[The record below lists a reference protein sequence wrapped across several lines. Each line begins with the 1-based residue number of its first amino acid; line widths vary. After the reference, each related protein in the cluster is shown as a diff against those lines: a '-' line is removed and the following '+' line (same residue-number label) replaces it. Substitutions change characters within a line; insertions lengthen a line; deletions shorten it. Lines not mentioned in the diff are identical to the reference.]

1 MRVLIAILALAL
13 AAASARAQR
22 LFEVVESGPP
32 IEQAWQVAGP
42 RPVRGAVVRFDPA
55 ALAERLGGAP
65 RERLDERLS
74 DYGLR
79 IALPGPEGEPVECF
93 VAESPVMD
101 DDLQAK
107 FPGIRTCIVQSVD
120 RAATGRLELSQRG
133 LTAMLRTTDGRA
145 WFIDP
150 WRSGDAVHAVS
161 YWLQDL
167 PGADGGF
174 DCHAGDGEAEARQ
187 APAERGG
194 DGGGP
199 VTLRTIRFAVACTGE
214 YGLHQCTVQG
224 NPPNAADPLA
234 AIVTVVARTNVV
246 YEADLAVRFL
256 LIANNHQIVYF
267 DPATDPYP
275 DTCDGTGGG
284 DCSGGLLPVNSAVL
298 SQVIGNDNFDLGHLL
313 TRVYGGV
320 ANLSC
325 VCTNN
330 KARGVS
336 GIPRGGDVDPLSA
349 LVVIHEIGHQ
359 FGARHTFSGTRGRCF
374 NNVTLSTAWEAGSG
388 SSPMAYAGG
397 CPVGDAP
404 PSDNVAIFADPFFHH
419 GSVREMLTLLAMRS
433 CPTDVATANAAPV
446 IVSTTPSQAIPPGT
460 PFELVCEAAD
470 PDGDALTYSWEQFDS
485 GAARPLTGPDAVD
498 SGVGALFRVFPPVP
512 ESWRSFPRVA
522 DVLSGTPTA
531 GEMLPTFT
539 GVMRRFRVIVRD
551 NAPGA
556 GGVSISNFVELEI
569 AEGASPLVVTA
580 PGPGDVLDA
589 GPAQAQWTLG
599 GTDDA
604 PINCAAVE
612 VRLSLDGGATF
623 DHDLG
628 TFPNTGAAMVML
640 PQVAA
645 TAHDARLRIGGAG
658 RAFYNISRAFVL
670 RAPCPADFDGD
681 GSLDVSDIFAF
692 LNAWFEG
699 QGAAQQ
705 FGGAEGV
712 PAIFAFLTAWFAG
725 CA

>member
-1 MRVLIAILALAL
+1 MRILAAILALAL
-13 AAASARAQR
+13 MAASARAQR
-22 LFEVVESGPP
+22 LFEVVQTGPP
-32 IEQAWQVAGP
+32 VERAWQVAGP
-42 RPVRGAVVRFDPA
+42 RPVLGAVARFDPA
-55 ALAERLGGAP
+55 ALAERLAGAP
-65 RERLDERLS
+65 RERLDEHLR

-79 IALPGPEGEPVECF
+79 LALPSPEGVPVECF
-93 VAESPVMD
+93 VAELPVME

-107 FPGIRTCIVQSVD
+107 FAGIRTYIVQSVD
-120 RAATGRLELSQRG
+120 RVASGRMELSQRG
-133 LTAMLRTTDGRA
+133 LTAMLRTTDGRT

-150 WRSGDAVHAVS
+150 WRSGDAAHVVS
-161 YWLQDL
+161 YWLHDL

-174 DCHAGDGEAEARQ
+174 DCHATDDAPEAHG
-187 APAERGG
+187 APILRGG
-194 DGGGP
+194 GGGA

-214 YGLHQCTVQG
+214 YGLHQCIVQG
-224 NPPNAADPLA
+224 NAPNAADPLA

-246 YEADLAVRFL
+246 YEADLAVRFVL
-256 LIANNHQIVYF
+256 VSNNHQVVYF
-267 DPATDPYP
+267 NPATDPYP

-284 DCSGGLLPVNSAVL
+284 DCSGGLLSVNSSVL
-298 SQVIGNDNFDLGHLL
+298 SQVIGNSNFDLGHLM

-359 FGARHTFSGTRGRCF
+359 FGARHTFSGTRGRCQG
-374 NNVTLSTAWEAGSG
+374 NVTLSTAWEAGSG

-433 CPTDVATANAAPV
+433 CPTDVATSNAAPLIEAV
-446 IVSTTPSQAIPPGT
+446 TPNQALPPGT
-460 PFELVCEAAD
+460 PFHLACEARAR
-470 PDGDALTYSWEQFDS
+470 DGDALTYSWEQFDA

-498 SGVGALFRVFPPVP
+498 GGVGALFRVFPPVAHAA
-512 ESWRSFPRVA
+512 RSFPRVA

-539 GVMRRFRVIVRD
+539 GVTRRFRVIVRD

-556 GGVSISNFVELEI
+556 GGVTISDFVDLEI
-569 AEGASPLVVTA
+569 AAGASPFIVISPA
-580 PGPGDVLDA
+580 EGAVLDA
-589 GPAQAQWTLG
+589 GPAQAQWTVG
-599 GTDDA
+599 GTDAA
-604 PINCAAVE
+604 PIDCAAVE
-612 VRLSLDGGATF
+612 VWLSTDGGAVF

-640 PQVAA
+640 PEIAA

-699 QGAAQQ
+699 HGSAQQ
-705 FGGAEGV
+705 FGGASGV
-712 PAIFAFLTAWFAG
+712 SAIFAFLSAWFAG
-725 CA
+725 CP

>member
-1 MRVLIAILALAL
+1 MRILAAILALAL
-13 AAASARAQR
+13 IAASARAQR
-22 LFEVVESGPP
+22 LFEVVQTGPP
-32 IEQAWQVAGP
+32 VEHAWQVAGP
-42 RPVRGAVVRFDPA
+42 RPVHGAVARIDPA
-55 ALAERLGGAP
+55 ALAVRLAGAP
-65 RERLDERLS
+65 RERPDEHLR

-79 IALPGPEGEPVECF
+79 LELLSPEGVPVECF
-93 VAESPVMD
+93 VAESPVME

-107 FPGIRTCIVQSVD
+107 FAGIRAYIVQSVD
-120 RAATGRLELSQRG
+120 RAATGRMELSQRG
-133 LTAMLRTTDGRA
+133 LTAMLRTTGGRT

-150 WRSGDAVHAVS
+150 WRSGDAAHAVS
-161 YWLQDL
+161 YWLHDL

-174 DCHAGDGEAEARQ
+174 DCHATDD
-187 APAERGG
+187 APVAHGAPIGRGG
-194 DGGGP
+194 GGGA

-224 NPPNAADPLA
+224 NPPNGADPLA

-246 YEADLAVRFL
+246 FEADLAVRFIL
-256 LIANNHQIVYF
+256 VSNNNQIVYF
-267 DPATDPYP
+267 NPATDPYP

-284 DCSGGLLPVNSAVL
+284 DCSSGLLSVNSSVL
-298 SQVIGNDNFDLGHLL
+298 SQVIGNSNFDLGHLM

-397 CPVGDAP
+397 CPVGDEP

-446 IVSTTPSQAIPPGT
+446 IVAVTPNQAIPRGT
-460 PFELVCEAAD
+460 PFELECEAMD
-470 PDGDALTYSWEQFDS
+470 PNGEALTYSWEQFDS
-485 GAARPLTGPDAVD
+485 GAARPLTGTDAVD
-498 SGVGALFRVFPPVP
+498 SGIGALFRVFPPVASP
-512 ESWRSFPRVA
+512 ARSFPRMA
-522 DVLSGTPTA
+522 DVLSGVPTP
-531 GEMLPTFT
+531 GEMLPTFA
-539 GVMRRFRVIVRD
+539 GVTRFFRVIVRD

-556 GGVSISNFVELEI
+556 GGVAISEFVELHI
-569 AEGASPLVVTA
+569 ATGASPFVVTA
-580 PGPGDVLDA
+580 PVQGAVFDA
-589 GPAQAQWTLG
+589 GPAQAQWVVG
-599 GTDDA
+599 GTNA
-604 PINCAAVE
+604 GLVACAAVE
-612 VRLSLDGGATF
+612 IRLSINGGESF
-623 DHDLG
+623 DLDLG
-628 TFPNTGAAMVML
+628 THPNTGAATVVL
-640 PQVAA
+640 PQIAA

-658 RAFYNISRAFVL
+658 RAFFNVSRPFVL
-670 RAPCPADFDGD
+670 RAPCPADFDGND
-681 GSLDVSDIFAF
+681 TLDVADLFAF

-699 QGAAQQ
+699 DAAAQN
-705 FGGAEGV
+705 FGGAAGV
-712 PAIFAFLTAWFAG
+712 PAIFAFLSAWFAG
-725 CA
+725 CP

>member
-1 MRVLIAILALAL
+1 MRTLAAILMLAVL
-13 AAASARAQR
+13 SAPARAQD
-22 LFEVVESGPP
+22 LFKLVEVGPP
-32 IEQAWQVAGP
+32 VEHAWQVAGP
-42 RPVRGAVVRFDPA
+42 RPVRGAVVRFEPA
-55 ALAERLGGAP
+55 AMARRLAEAP
-65 RERLDERLS
+65 RERLEERLS

-79 IALPGPEGEPVECF
+79 IALPGPDGVPVECLL
-93 VAESPVMD
+93 AESPVMEA
-101 DDLQAK
+101 DLRAR
-107 FPGIRTCIVQSVD
+107 FPGIRSYIVQSFD
-120 RAATGRLELSQRG
+120 RAATGRLELTQRG

-145 WFIDP
+145 WLIDP
-150 WRSGDAVHAVS
+150 WRSGDPTHAVS
-161 YWLQDL
+161 YWLADL

-174 DCHAGDGEAEARQ
+174 DCHARDDEAEAPG
-187 APAERGG
+187 AA
-194 DGGGP
+194 GGGAVP
-199 VTLRTIRFAVACTGE
+199 RGAVTLRTVRFAVACTGE

-246 YEADLAVRFL
+246 YEADLAVRFIL
-256 LIANNHQIVYF
+256 VPNNSAIVFF

-275 DTCDGTGGG
+275 TTCDGTGGG
-284 DCSGGLLPVNSAVL
+284 DCSGGLLSVNSAVL
-298 SQVIGNDNFDLGHLL
+298 ADLIGNANFDLGHLL

-433 CPTDVATANAAPV
+433 CPTDVPTANAAPV
-446 IVSTTPSQAIPPGT
+446 IGAVTPSQPIPPGT
-460 PFELVCEAAD
+460 PFELVCEATD
-470 PDGDALTYSWEQFDS
+470 PNGDDLTYSWEQFDS

-498 SGVGALFRVFPPVP
+498 TGVGALFRVFPPVSSP
-512 ESWRSFPRVA
+512 ARSFPRMA
-522 DVLSGTPTA
+522 DVLSGTPSP
-531 GEMLPTFT
+531 GEMLPTFPDVT
-539 GVMRRFRVIVRD
+539 RRFRVIVRD

-556 GGVSISNFVELEI
+556 GGVTISEFVDLHVS
-569 AEGASPLVVTA
+569 GLASPFVVTA
-580 PGPGDVLDA
+580 PAQGAALNA
-589 GPAQAQWTLG
+589 GPAQALWDNG
-599 GTDDA
+599 GTHDA
-604 PINCAAVE
+604 PISCEFVE
-612 VRLSLDGGATF
+612 IRLSIDGGASF
-623 DHDLG
+623 DFDLG
-628 TFPNTGAAMVML
+628 THPNSGAATVVL
-640 PQVAA
+640 PQIAA
-645 TAHDARLRIGGAG
+645 SAHDARLRIGGAG
-658 RAFYNISRAFVL
+658 RAFFNVSRPFVL
-670 RAPCPADFDGD
+670 RAPCPADFDAD
-681 GSLDVSDIFAF
+681 GTLDVPDIFAF

-699 QGAAQQ
+699 HAAAQT
-705 FGGAEGV
+705 FGGAAGV
-712 PAIFAFLTAWFAG
+712 PAIFAFLSAWFAG
-725 CA
+725 CP